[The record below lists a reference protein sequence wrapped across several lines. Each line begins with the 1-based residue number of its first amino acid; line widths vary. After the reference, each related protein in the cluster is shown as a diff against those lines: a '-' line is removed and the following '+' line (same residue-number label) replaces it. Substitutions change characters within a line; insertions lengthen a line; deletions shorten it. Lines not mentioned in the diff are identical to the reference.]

1 MIYFKTIRYK
11 NFLSTGNS
19 FTEIELNKNNTTLIV
34 GENGAGKSTILDALS
49 FALYNKP
56 FRKVNKPQLLNSI
69 NKKDLIVELEF
80 NIGPSMYKIIRGL
93 KPNIFEVYQN
103 NKLLSQ
109 DAASR
114 DYQDILE
121 RQILKLNH
129 KSFCQVIVLGSAS
142 FVPFMQ
148 LTAASRREVIED
160 LLDIQIFSTMNSLL
174 KEKINTNNST
184 IMEVEYQYDLTSE
197 KIKMQHEHIIALQK
211 NNEEQI
217 EKYRQELKQITDR
230 IDAEK
235 IQVDDTEQQ
244 ILALSQ
250 QVEDQ
255 EQVNSKQNKLQVL
268 EGQLNDKLAK
278 LEKEINFFNS
288 HDNCPTCKQGIDDT
302 FKCETVSTKQNQF
315 QETTDGIDQ
324 IRKEIQ
330 KIQKRIAE
338 IASVLSQISTSNIQK
353 ITHLNNITG
362 LVQQCKKIAKDISE
376 LQTKSD
382 DYIINDDR
390 MKELEL
396 LIDQQVEQKSILLK
410 DRDAYG
416 VASIILK
423 DNGIK
428 ARIIKQYIP
437 VINKL
442 INKYLA
448 AMDFFVNFELDENF
462 NETIKS
468 RFRDEFSY
476 ASFSEGEKMRINL
489 AILFTW
495 RAIAKLR
502 NSTSTNL
509 LIMDEVLD
517 GSLDSNGTD
526 EFLKIIGNLTLDT
539 NTFII
544 SHKVDQLVD
553 KFSNVIK
560 FAKIKNFSQV
570 AA

>member
-1 MIYFKTIRYK
+1 LIYFKTIRYK

-80 NIGPSMYKIIRGL
+80 EIGPSMYKIIRGL
-93 KPNIFEVYQN
+93 KPNIFEMYSN

-114 DYQDILE
+114 DYQDVLE
-121 RQILKLNH
+121 KQILKLNH
-129 KSFCQVIVLGSAS
+129 KSFCQVVVLGSAS

-255 EQVNSKQNKLQVL
+255 EQVNNKQNKLQVL

-376 LQTKSD
+376 LQTKSND
-382 DYIINDDR
+382 FIINDDR

-396 LIDQQVEQKSILLK
+396 LIDQQVEQKSDLLK
-410 DRDAYG
+410 DKEAYTI
-416 VASIILK
+416 ASVILK

-442 INKYLA
+442 INKYLS
-448 AMDFFVNFELDENF
+448 AMDFFVQFELNENF
-462 NETIKS
+462 DETIKS

-502 NSTSTNL
+502 NSASTNL

-526 EFLKIIGNLTLDT
+526 EFLKILNNLTQDT